1 MKNEL
6 QPSAAH
12 FLLYKRCV
20 VYTHSTIS
28 GIQYK
33 SYQRFP

>member
-12 FLLYKRCV
+12 FLLYKLMCGLHTFYNFWNSV
-20 VYTHSTIS
+20 
-28 GIQYK
+28 
-33 SYQRFP
+33 

>member
-1 MKNEL
+1 MSCNPL
-6 QPSAAH
+6 QLI
-12 FLLYKRCV
+12 FCFITGCV

>member
-12 FLLYKRCV
+12 FLLYKRMCGLHTFYNFLNSV
-20 VYTHSTIS
+20 
-28 GIQYK
+28 
-33 SYQRFP
+33 

>member
-12 FLLYKRCV
+12 FLLNKRMCGLHTFYNFWNSV
-20 VYTHSTIS
+20 
-28 GIQYK
+28 
-33 SYQRFP
+33 

>member
-12 FLLYKRCV
+12 FLLYNWMCGLPTFYNFWNSV
-20 VYTHSTIS
+20 
-28 GIQYK
+28 
-33 SYQRFP
+33 

>member
-12 FLLYKRCV
+12 FLLYKQMCGLHTFYNFWNSV
-20 VYTHSTIS
+20 
-28 GIQYK
+28 
-33 SYQRFP
+33 

>member
-12 FLLYKRCV
+12 FLLYNRMW

>member
-12 FLLYKRCV
+12 FLLYKRMRGLHTFYNFWNSV
-20 VYTHSTIS
+20 
-28 GIQYK
+28 
-33 SYQRFP
+33 